1 MKLESIFTDRELL
14 DEMLKWVRFRVI
26 EKGDTLLSLGDDV
39 VFTPLILKG
48 VLRIIRV
55 NEEGQEFFLYHIYA
69 GQTCAMTINCCQ
81 TGKKSMKKAVAE
93 DDTEVVLIP
102 VEKVNAWLKFPE
114 WKMFINGSYSY
125 RFEELINLIDLIAF
139 NNMDSQLLN
148 YLQQRVKATGSAVL
162 AVTHQQIANE
172 MHAHREAISRL
183 LRTMEQKGM
192 VKLGRNTIEL
202 SKSYV

>member
-81 TGKKSMKKAVAE
+81 TGKKSM
-93 DDTEVVLIP
+93 DP
-102 VEKVNAWLKFPE
+102 
-114 WKMFINGSYSY
+114 
-125 RFEELINLIDLIAF
+125 R
-139 NNMDSQLLN
+139 
-148 YLQQRVKATGSAVL
+148 
-162 AVTHQQIANE
+162 
-172 MHAHREAISRL
+172 
-183 LRTMEQKGM
+183 
-192 VKLGRNTIEL
+192 
-202 SKSYV
+202 